1 MYSSLK
7 MTGLQETVSDDH
19 ALYVSSCFTERIKLF
34 IYHPAYNNQMK
45 TYLSFN
51 IMHLTRWFIEK
62 RKKKIKKQ
70 GNRNTKSSLCS
81 VLFKPSKSNV
91 SNYIENSQ
99 LICTAYWMVSLWLA
113 TMTFKELIAVL
124 NSLVITLEK
133 YLWGCLLLCKVK
145 RSRPLRI
152 LNVLEGCTFLLV

>member
-1 MYSSLK
+1 MFYRKNKIIHLSSSLQQPNENI
-7 MTGLQETVSDDH
+7 LIFQYH
-19 ALYVSSCFTERIKLF
+19 AF
-34 IYHPAYNNQMK
+34 NQMIYWK
-45 TYLSFN
+45 
-51 IMHLTRWFIEK
+51 K
-62 RKKKIKKQ
+62 KKKIKKQ

-145 RSRPLRI
+145 SSRPLRI